1 MPSSARLREALDT
14 LFAELSEAV
23 GWERDLAAEARAAA
37 TRRERL
43 ARSIRATAETLEPL
57 DREPHLARLRDL
69 LGAADPSRKKRRP
82 TPRTRAVLRWLARH
96 EDGIFTTAAL
106 REHLQSRGLPTG
118 SHYVPLLIQRYE
130 ADGIV
135 TALARGRYRINRD
148 HPDLIAN

>member
-1 MPSSARLREALDT
+1 MPSSARLGQALDT

-23 GWERDLAAEARAAA
+23 AWERDLAAEARSAA

-43 ARSIRATAETLEPL
+43 ARSIRATAETPEPE

-69 LGAADPSRKKRRP
+69 IGAAAPDRKKRRP

-96 EDGIFTTAAL
+96 ERGIFTTAEL

-130 ADGIV
+130 ADGIL

-148 HPDLIAN
+148 HPDLAPA